1 MPNQRVHPLEVVLPL
16 NLMLIH
22 IQVIRVISAVISC
35 HPSSFCVFE
44 TLSISL
50 WREFFFWR
58 ESRSPNIRIQGGQSW
73 RNREKGTGNMGNTC
87 SPLWSRNMCP
97 DSEHFGENPSLPK
110 KAGLFLFGAAH
121 PLVTGLWFLVCYA
134 TTQRATQLR
143 QRCIQ
148 VVCSNKEARKRLTE
162 SNGTPAM
169 DPGHMNIDLTYTFAY
184 YCHN

>member
-1 MPNQRVHPLEVVLPL
+1 
-16 NLMLIH
+16 
-22 IQVIRVISAVISC
+22 
-35 HPSSFCVFE
+35 
-44 TLSISL
+44 
-50 WREFFFWR
+50 
-58 ESRSPNIRIQGGQSW
+58 
-73 RNREKGTGNMGNTC
+73 
-87 SPLWSRNMCP
+87 MCP

-121 PLVTGLWFLVCYA
+121 PLVTGFWFLVCYA
-134 TTQRATQLR
+134 TTQLATQLR

-184 YCHN
+184 CCEEEIRIRRHTNKRGIEQNTELITIAIYFDFSHVSI